1 MPYSFRW
8 IKKVP
13 DVHGIDKNFE
23 IALCMYKEG
32 KKQKGGYKLVIQ
44 NVIGHIASQFI
55 RQLLIGFLR
64 GFSAPRIGLIL
75 QPVFRNLDEKG
86 SKIQGSND
94 DPGFGI
100 CCSKEAKSQRKSEFM
115 FFFVKSERI
124 VTFISLTKK
133 VAHIFSA
140 KSCAYFDSTAFSY
153 RLPLV
158 PLRWGNLKPITRLFF
173 MIGIIR

>member
-44 NVIGHIASQFI
+44 NVISHIASQFV
-55 RQLLIGFLR
+55 RQLLIGLLR

-75 QPVFRNLDEKG
+75 EPVFRSN
-86 SKIQGSND
+86 KIQDCNH

-100 CCSKEAKSQRKSEFM
+100 CCSKEAN
-115 FFFVKSERI
+115 ERI
-124 VTFISLTKK
+124 FTFISLTKK

-140 KSCAYFDSTAFSY
+140 KSCGYFDSTAFSY
-153 RLPLV
+153 HLPLV
-158 PLRWGNLKPITRLFF
+158 PVR
-173 MIGIIR
+173 